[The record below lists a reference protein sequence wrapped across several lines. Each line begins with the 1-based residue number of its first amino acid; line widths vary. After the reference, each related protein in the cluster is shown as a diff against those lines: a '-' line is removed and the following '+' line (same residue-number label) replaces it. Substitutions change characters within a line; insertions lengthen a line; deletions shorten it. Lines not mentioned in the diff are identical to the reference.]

1 MERAEDPT
9 INLKDWRGCKGMFRE
24 AQKYLRNPSHPPDAP
39 FPFGQHPQPTKLK
52 TMSKNN
58 SKPYKKL
65 TGRPP
70 KDAEDKR
77 SKKVSATFTEAEY
90 TEIKY
95 KAAAAGLTISEL
107 LRVSAFRL
115 TIVER
120 LTEFEREAIRE
131 FMHQGKNLNLLTRAA
146 LAHGWMSIKQKIEN
160 YFAALVPIIEKLK
173 LKNDSLL

>member
-1 MERAEDPT
+1 
-9 INLKDWRGCKGMFRE
+9 MFRE
-24 AQKYLRNPSHPPDAP
+24 AQKSHRNPSHPPDAP
-39 FPFGQHPQPTKLK
+39 FPFGHHPQPTNLK
-52 TMSKNN
+52 NMSKNN

-90 TEIKY
+90 TEIKN
-95 KAAAAGLTISEL
+95 KAAAAGLTIAEL
-107 LRVSAFRL
+107 LRVSVFRL

-146 LAHGWMSIKQKIEN
+146 LAHGWMSIKRKIEN
-160 YFAALVPIIEKLK
+160 YFAALAPIIEKLK